1 MSSDDRLGAPMQPL
15 TFAMGALL
23 IDLLGLAAGA
33 ESMPDSW
40 QARPVRGF
48 ELPRLAVAEDDGWP
62 AVRLAGAEAAGWW
75 SLRLEDPVSVGRL
88 TWAWRVLT
96 QPIGADLRDSATD
109 DSALRVFVVFGPPRI
124 QDSSTR
130 AIFYTWGNSEPS
142 GFRSAAHRTDRFH
155 VIRLAGS
162 GDVGP
167 AWRSEDV
174 DPFRDYRR
182 IWRGAAPP
190 VSAIGFMQD
199 TDQTRRSAVSELRGL
214 RWQPAKSH

>member
-1 MSSDDRLGAPMQPL
+1 MHSL
-15 TFAMGALL
+15 TFATVALL
-23 IDLLGLAAGA
+23 IDLLGLVAGA
-33 ESMPDSW
+33 ESMPDPW
-40 QARPVRGF
+40 LARPVRGF
-48 ELPRLAVAEDDGWP
+48 ELPRLDVVEIDGRP

-96 QPIGADLRDSATD
+96 QPLGADLRISATD

-124 QDSSTR
+124 LDSSTR
-130 AIFYTWGNSEPS
+130 AIFYSWGHIEPS

-162 GDVGP
+162 GDVGS

-174 DPFRDYRR
+174 DPFRDYRL
-182 IWRGAAPP
+182 IWGRAAPP
-190 VSAIGFMQD
+190 VSAVGFMQD
-199 TDQTRRSAVSELRGL
+199 TDQTRRSAVSELRAL
-214 RWQPAKSH
+214 QWQLAKPH